1 MENDSNISALA
12 LKSTA
17 TELDLTLQSKASLE
31 PTAKSTSTGQGLSD
45 QTLLNHDTTGL
56 KDPPADADQARG
68 SSLGSFRA
76 HLFAKFGRR
85 HERSVSI
92 SRPKGPMGLN
102 TLFDPGD
109 IALVDIIFVHG
120 LGGDSKK
127 TWSGSRDAESYW
139 PQDWL
144 PNDPSFKTARIHS
157 FGYDANW
164 RDRSLSILSIHDFGQ
179 DLLGEMKNH
188 PSIRRSKTNFVLI
201 GHSMGGNI
209 AKAAYVLA
217 KQGHTTDEIA
227 SRFHSIIFLGTPHR
241 GSNLA
246 KVARNILQ
254 VMGVSKPYLDD
265 LSANSAYLTELN
277 SLFQPYAADLHIWS
291 FFETRPVTERPAIVL
306 VDKFSATL
314 GYNHEEVLP
323 LDADHRHICKF
334 GAIEDPNY
342 RKVRNA
348 LGRAVDMIQLKD
360 EPYSATAS
368 RARLEK
374 YLNTDDSYQ
383 DDLFNCQNARL
394 PGSCVWFTEHTVF
407 AEWLDF
413 DKQLEL
419 SATPPILWLAGPP
432 GTGKSIIFGHVV
444 DFTRAKDAFCEYYFF
459 RKGQTNSSGLGPFL
473 LHMAYQMALNDTVV
487 RRRIFKLQDNSVS
500 WQLQDEKSIWR
511 KLFVDGIFQVQFK
524 SPHYWLIDGLDEC
537 SAAPAFFK
545 LASQIPDAIRIFVT
559 SRNTPET
566 ERGISSLG
574 SRVVTHPL
582 SISDTAAD
590 IQAVIRTGLELLSLH
605 DVARLEPK
613 LVEKASGSFMWVRLV
628 LQELETAFTDEDVEE
643 ILTEVPNDLYKMYER
658 ILHTIE
664 NERRRAK
671 VAKSI
676 LFFVVLAVRPMTL
689 DELCHAMQYELGQ
702 TLQKMD
708 QVITL
713 ACSQFVT
720 INHRN
725 RVQIVHE
732 TARDFFLSEGL
743 NSPLA
748 IPRCQ
753 GHSRFAGLCISYLE
767 AQFQHSPG
775 TSELGVNSPRQNAT
789 AFFLKYASTSFSQHL
804 LEADKNSP
812 ELFKTVVGFLN
823 TKALFWIEY
832 LASESLVTVI
842 PRTSIDLAHYINEE
856 MHEITPD
863 RFRALK
869 SWIID
874 LSRVVFTFRDQLLL
888 DPSIIHD
895 LIPQLCPTSSVISQ
909 SALLPPSTISVSGTR
924 DPTWDDCLLRIPTDQ
939 EVNSVGYGEAHFAI
953 GLHNGEIAVYNSTS
967 MQLHVSLVHPDS
979 RTSQLEFSN
988 QDIYLVSLG
997 RWTVSIWDVKTGSE
1011 LHRIACSSPQR
1022 IHLESDELH
1031 IVLEDGGVISRNFL
1045 TSESRSRKWLPS
1057 SAASKSWPW
1066 EDYRLQHVVF
1076 SRSSPNILAASFHTK
1091 DVYLFDINGSDL
1103 FGICCAHE
1111 DSIIRAMEFN
1121 PQHDILAVSH
1131 VNGSLTAFDTRTMS
1145 RILMLP
1151 HVSAHVHNWS
1161 ANGRHLIVGTQ
1172 SATAHKH
1179 TIEIYELSLDVDS
1192 INLSI
1197 IYRTNYPHKVISKI
1211 STAKDGFRFASIH
1224 LTECH
1229 IWDPS
1234 RSLYKFGNHQPI
1246 NQYNNASLPYSQQ
1259 SSMPETRGEISAMVL
1274 SQDGTAAICG
1284 NEHGEIWTFSTIDGS
1299 VINVIHRALVPR
1311 VISRITVTERES
1323 EDLIIKCD
1331 WRGLVTILESSRS
1344 PSRWT
1349 KATVVAHYD
1358 LDRHMIEQLLVSP
1371 TEDRLLIMTTMNTT
1385 MLELPSG
1392 KLITHRDVPKYKSK
1406 IRAAHN
1412 CPSDSSRF
1420 IVFEDDSAYLFR
1432 WDDVESDKG
1441 QQLAILREENATSSQ
1456 PTNTLHFL
1464 GDGIYVENLV
1474 YPLEGNK
1481 ISCWNSS
1488 QFTTSN
1494 DPTTIT
1500 PYTGLQHLTN
1510 VLKGILLVFQKT
1522 LIFVDYNSWVCTLD
1536 LETFASTCVAKRH
1549 FFLLPEWTE
1558 TYGRPMAAMTPNQEL
1573 VFVNLHRIV
1582 VVKNWFTS
1590 AQTLILEPDSGDWQ
1604 VISRRM
1610 RDDSA
1615 ILGKR

>member
-1 MENDSNISALA
+1 MENDSTTSALA

-17 TELDLTLQSKASLE
+17 TELNPTLQSKANLE
-31 PTAKSTSTGQGLSD
+31 PTAKSTSRGQSLSD
-45 QTLLNHDTTGL
+45 QTLANHDTTAP
-56 KDPPADADQARG
+56 KHPPADTDQARG

-85 HERSVSI
+85 HERPVSI

-102 TLFDPGD
+102 TLYDPGE
-109 IALVDIIFVHG
+109 IALVDVIFVHG

-139 PQDWL
+139 PRDWL

-164 RDRSLSILSIHDFGQ
+164 RDRNLSILSIHDFGQ

-188 PSIRRSKTNFVLI
+188 PSIRRSKTNFILI

-217 KQGHTTDEIA
+217 KQGHDEIA

-277 SLFQPYAADLHIWS
+277 SLFQPYAEDLHIWS

-314 GYNHEEVLP
+314 GYSHEEVLP

-348 LGRAVDMIQLKD
+348 LSRAVDMIQLKD
-360 EPYSATAS
+360 EPYSVTAS
-368 RARLEK
+368 RARLEQ

-383 DDLFNCQNARL
+383 DDLFNCQNAKL
-394 PGSCVWFTEHTVF
+394 PGSCVWFTEHIVF

-413 DKQLEL
+413 HKQPEI
-419 SATPPILWLAGPP
+419 SATPPILWLTGPP
-432 GTGKSIIFGHVV
+432 GAGKSIIFGHVV
-444 DFTRAKDAFCEYYFF
+444 DFTRAKDACCEYYFF
-459 RKGQTNSSGLGPFL
+459 RKGQANSNGLGPFL
-473 LHMAYQMALNDTVV
+473 LHMAYQMALNDTAV
-487 RRRIFKLQDNSVS
+487 RRRIFKLQDNSIS
-500 WQLQDEKSIWR
+500 WQLHDEKSIWR
-511 KLFVDGIFQVQFK
+511 KLFVDGIFQIRFK

-537 SAAPAFFK
+537 ATVSAFFK

-559 SRNTPET
+559 SRNTPEI
-566 ERGISSLG
+566 ERGISSIG
-574 SRVVTHPL
+574 SRAVPYHL
-582 SISDTAAD
+582 SITDTAAD
-590 IQAVIRTGLELLSLH
+590 IQAVIHTGLKLLSLH
-605 DVARLEPK
+605 DITRLEPK
-613 LVEKASGSFMWVRLV
+613 LVEKASGSFLWIRLV

-643 ILTEVPNDLYKMYER
+643 IINDIPYDLYQMYER
-658 ILHTIE
+658 ILHTIQ

-702 TLQKMD
+702 NLHKMD
-708 QVITL
+708 QVIMR

-743 NSPLA
+743 DSPLA

-767 AQFQHSPG
+767 AQFQHPSG
-775 TSELGVNSPRQNAT
+775 TSELGVNSAHQNAT
-789 AFFLKYASTSFSQHL
+789 AFFLKYAATSFSQHL
-804 LEADKNSP
+804 LEADNNSP
-812 ELFKTVVGFLN
+812 KLFKSVVGFLN
-823 TKALFWIEY
+823 TKTLFWIEY

-856 MHEITPD
+856 MHDLIPD

-924 DPTWDDCLLRIPTDQ
+924 DPTWDDRLLRIPTDQ
-939 EVNSVGYGEAHFAI
+939 EVHSVGYGEAHFAI
-953 GLHNGEIAVYNSTS
+953 GLHDGEIAVYDSAS

-979 RTSQLEFSN
+979 RASQLEFSN
-988 QDIYLVSLG
+988 QDIHLVSLG

-1022 IHLESDELH
+1022 IHLESDDLH
-1031 IVLEDGGVISRNFL
+1031 IVLEDGSVISRNFS

-1057 SAASKSWPW
+1057 STASKPWPW
-1066 EDYRLQHVVF
+1066 EEYRLQHVAF
-1076 SRSSPNILAASFHTK
+1076 SQSSPNILAASFHTK
-1091 DVYLFDINGSDL
+1091 DVYLFDIDGSDL
-1103 FGICCAHE
+1103 LGTCCAHE

-1121 PQHDILAVSH
+1121 PRHDILAISH

-1151 HVSAHVHNWS
+1151 HVSAHVLNWS

-1172 SATAHKH
+1172 SAAAHKH
-1179 TIEIYELSLDVDS
+1179 TIEVYELGLDIDS
-1192 INLSI
+1192 INLSV
-1197 IYRTNYPHKVISKI
+1197 IYRTNYPHKVISRI
-1211 STAKDGFRFASIH
+1211 STAKDGLRFASIH

-1229 IWDPS
+1229 IWDVS
-1234 RSLYKFGNHQPI
+1234 RSLYKFVNSRPV
-1246 NQYNNASLPYSQQ
+1246 NKYNNTSLLDSQQ
-1259 SSMPETRGEISAMVL
+1259 PSTPETRGEISAMVL
-1274 SQDGTAAICG
+1274 SQDGTTAICG
-1284 NEHGEIWTFSTIDGS
+1284 NEHGEIWTFSTVDGS
-1299 VINVIHRALVPR
+1299 VISIIHRAPVPR
-1311 VISRITVTERES
+1311 VISRITVAERES
-1323 EDLIIKCD
+1323 EDLVIKCN

-1371 TEDRLLIMTTMNTT
+1371 AQDRLLIMTTMNST

-1392 KLITHRDVPKYKSK
+1392 KLITYRDVPKYKTK

-1420 IVFEDDSAYLFR
+1420 IVFEDDSVHLLH
-1432 WDDVESDKG
+1432 WDDVESDKS
-1441 QQLAILREENATSSQ
+1441 QQLEILRQGDATSSQ
-1456 PTNTLHFL
+1456 PTNTLHFQ
-1464 GDGIYVENLV
+1464 GNGIYVENLV
-1474 YPLEGNK
+1474 FPLEGNK

-1488 QFTTSN
+1488 QFATSD
-1494 DPTTIT
+1494 DPVTIT
-1500 PYTGLQHLTN
+1500 PYPGLQRLTN
-1510 VLKGILLVFQKT
+1510 VLKDILFVFQTT

-1536 LETFASTCVAKRH
+1536 LKTFPSTCVAKRH

-1558 TYGRPMAAMTPNQEL
+1558 TYGRPMAALTPNQEL

-1582 VVKNWFTS
+1582 VVKNWFAS
-1590 AQTLILEPDSGDWQ
+1590 VQTLILEPDSGDWQ

-1610 RDDSA
+1610 KVGSA
-1615 ILGKR
+1615 VLGKG

>member
-1 MENDSNISALA
+1 MQSDSNNSALA

-17 TELDLTLQSKASLE
+17 TELDPMLQSRANLE
-31 PTAKSTSTGQGLSD
+31 LAAKSTLLGQSLSD
-45 QTLLNHDTTGL
+45 QNPVNHDTTGL
-56 KDPPADADQARG
+56 KNPPADTDQTRG
-68 SSLGSFRA
+68 SSLGSFRE

-85 HERSVSI
+85 HERPVSI

-102 TLFDPGD
+102 TLYDPGE

-139 PQDWL
+139 PQYWL

-164 RDRSLSILSIHDFGQ
+164 RDRNLSILSIHDFGQ

-217 KQGHTTDEIA
+217 RQSHTTEEIA

-265 LSANSAYLTELN
+265 LSTNSAYLTELN

-314 GYNHEEVLP
+314 GYSHEEVLP

-342 RKVRNA
+342 RKVRNV
-348 LGRAVDMIQLKD
+348 LSRAVDMIQLKD
-360 EPYSATAS
+360 EPYSITAS
-368 RARLEK
+368 RARLEN

-383 DDLFNCQNARL
+383 DDLFNCQNAKL

-413 DKQLEL
+413 DKQLET
-419 SATPPILWLAGPP
+419 SATPPILWLTGPP
-432 GTGKSIIFGHVV
+432 GAGKSIIFSHVV
-444 DFTRAKDAFCEYYFF
+444 DFTRAKDSYCEYYFF
-459 RKGQTNSSGLGPFL
+459 RKGQVNSNGLGPFL
-473 LHMAYQMALNDTVV
+473 LHMAYQMALNDTAV
-487 RRRIFKLQDNSVS
+487 RRRIFKLQDNCVS
-500 WQLQDEKSIWR
+500 WHLHDEKSIWR
-511 KLFVDGIFQVQFK
+511 KLFVDGIFQIRLK

-537 SAAPAFFK
+537 STASAFFK

-559 SRNTPET
+559 SRNTPEI
-566 ERGISSLG
+566 ERGISSIG
-574 SRVVTHPL
+574 SRVVTHP
-582 SISDTAAD
+582 IAITDTAAD
-590 IQAVIRTGLELLSLH
+590 IQAVIHVGLELLYLH
-605 DVARLEPK
+605 DISRLEPK
-613 LVEKASGSFMWVRLV
+613 LVEKAAGSFMWVRLV
-628 LQELETAFTDEDVEE
+628 LQELETAFTDEDVEQ
-643 ILTEVPNDLYKMYER
+643 ILNEVPNDLYKMYER

-702 TLQKMD
+702 TLHKMN
-708 QVITL
+708 QVIML
-713 ACSQFVT
+713 ACSQFVI

-753 GHSRFAGLCISYLE
+753 GHSRLAGLCISYLE
-767 AQFQHSPG
+767 AQFQHPSG
-775 TSELGVNSPRQNAT
+775 ISELGVNSAHQNAT

-804 LEADKNSP
+804 LEANKNSL
-812 ELFKTVVGFLN
+812 ELFKTVVSFLN
-823 TKALFWIEY
+823 SKALLWIEY

-842 PRTSIDLAHYINEE
+842 PRTSMDLAHYINEE
-856 MHEITPD
+856 MHDLIPD
-863 RFRALK
+863 RFQALK
-869 SWIID
+869 CWITD

-888 DPSIIHD
+888 DPSTIHD
-895 LIPQLCPTSSVISQ
+895 LIPPLCPISSVISQ
-909 SALLPPSTISVSGTR
+909 SVLHPPSTIAISGTR

-939 EVNSVGYGEAHFAI
+939 EVNSVGYGETHFAI
-953 GLHNGEIAVYNSTS
+953 GLHDGEIAVYNS
-967 MQLHVSLVHPDS
+967 
-979 RTSQLEFSN
+979 LEFSN

-1031 IVLEDGGVISRNFL
+1031 IVLEDGDIVSRNL
-1045 TSESRSRKWLPS
+1045 STSELRSRKWLPPS
-1057 SAASKSWPW
+1057 RASETWPW
-1066 EDYRLQHVVF
+1066 EDKRLQHVVF
-1076 SRSSPNILAASFHTK
+1076 SHSSPNILAASFHTK
-1091 DVYLFDINGSDL
+1091 EVYLFDINASDL
-1103 FGICCAHE
+1103 LGTCAHE
-1111 DSIIRAMEFN
+1111 DSIIRAMDFN
-1121 PQHDILAVSH
+1121 PQHNILVISH
-1131 VNGSLTAFDTRTMS
+1131 VNGSLTAFDTGTML

-1151 HVSAHVHNWS
+1151 HVSAHVLNWS
-1161 ANGRHLIVGTQ
+1161 ADGRYLVVGTQ

-1179 TIEIYELSLDVDS
+1179 TIEIYELGLDIDS
-1192 INLSI
+1192 INLRI
-1197 IYRTNYPHKVISKI
+1197 VYRTNYPHKVISKI
-1211 STAKDGFRFASIH
+1211 STARHGFTFATIH
-1224 LTECH
+1224 LSECH
-1229 IWDPS
+1229 IWDLS
-1234 RSLYKFGNHQPI
+1234 RSLCKFGNYQHAI
-1246 NQYNNASLPYSQQ
+1246 QYSNASLPNSQQ
-1259 SSMPETRGEISAMVL
+1259 PSIPETRGEISAMVL

-1284 NEHGEIWTFSTIDGS
+1284 NEHGEIWAFSTIDGS
-1299 VINVIHRALVPR
+1299 VISVVHRAPVPR
-1311 VISRITVTERES
+1311 VISRIAVTERES
-1323 EDLIIKCD
+1323 EDWIIKCD
-1331 WRGLVTILESSRS
+1331 WRGLVTILECSRS

-1349 KATVVAHYD
+1349 KATVVASYD
-1358 LDRHMIEQLLVSP
+1358 LDRHMIEQLLISP
-1371 TEDRLLIMTTMNTT
+1371 TQDRLLIMTTMNTT

-1392 KLITHRDVPKYKSK
+1392 KLITHRDVPKYKTK

-1412 CPSDSSRF
+1412 CPSDSSQF
-1420 IVFEDDSAYLFR
+1420 IVFEDDSVHLFC
-1432 WDDVESDKG
+1432 WGDAESDKS
-1441 QQLAILREENATSSQ
+1441 QRLKILREGDAMSSQ
-1456 PTNTLHFL
+1456 PTDTIHFQ
-1464 GDGIYVENLV
+1464 GNGIYVESLV
-1474 YPLEGNK
+1474 YPLEGSK

-1488 QFTTSN
+1488 QFTTS
-1494 DPTTIT
+1494 DKPATIT
-1500 PYTGLQHLTN
+1500 PYNGLQHLTD
-1510 VLKGILLVFQKT
+1510 VLKDILLVFQTT

-1558 TYGRPMAAMTPNQEL
+1558 TYGRPMAAMTPNQEM
-1573 VFVNLHRIV
+1573 VFVNLHRVV

-1590 AQTLILEPDSGDWQ
+1590 VQTLILEPNSSDWQ
-1604 VISRRM
+1604 VIARRM

-1615 ILGKR
+1615 VLGKG